1 VRIGRCIKRNNP
13 ILLLSPILMAMSI
26 IISHQIAAMADENTK
41 ESTYATTGVEQDK
54 NKPENTGIKL
64 NGNPYSVAV
73 NTNSNTIYVVDKFYK
88 KVSFIDGNNDEL
100 TRIVTIPTSKTPALS
115 KYNLTDIS
123 SAIALDS
130 DLNLLYVTNS
140 GSDIVSVIDGS
151 EGNSVINQTVDG
163 SPRAIEIES
172 TGEIFVLT
180 NKMKDYKGQIPSL
193 NNTVYRINGF
203 FNRIDDDITTPDI
216 GFLVA
221 MDFDPNV
228 NALYMVGEG
237 QNSTIYTIESFGT
250 EVKLSN
256 NITLNKRDPFNTD
269 IAVNPV
275 TNKIYVVDMNGRI
288 EVVKSFGQP
297 YVYNYQ
303 TIAEVGLDS
312 SARSIA
318 VNQKTNKAYVTSLPN
333 LLYVIDGSTDTV
345 IKRITV
351 GQFPYSVAVNQ
362 ETNMIYVANL
372 NSRTISVINGS
383 SDEVTVGVT
392 FKANPSDSGIIICN
406 NQRISENYTRYE
418 IGTSLRCTAQ
428 ANQGFQFSSWSSD
441 FELMNPPSVFTVFD
455 LINFYLFGSL
465 SSDTNDTHTDN
476 IYNNPFT
483 EFRVSQYGSLNANF
497 ITSTSIPA
505 EFWTPLYGLIPGF
518 FIPSIIAWLAGRRQ
532 RKYVRKSLEY
542 IGKMDRSTIEKTIT
556 TLYTEGKISNSH
568 YQTLK
573 DRISDYYEHHK

>member
-1 VRIGRCIKRNNP
+1 
-13 ILLLSPILMAMSI
+13 MSI

>member
-1 VRIGRCIKRNNP
+1 
-13 ILLLSPILMAMSI
+13 MAMSI

>member
-1 VRIGRCIKRNNP
+1 MR
-13 ILLLSPILMAMSI
+13 
-26 IISHQIAAMADENTK
+26 
-41 ESTYATTGVEQDK
+41 VE
-54 NKPENTGIKL
+54 
-64 NGNPYSVAV
+64 
-73 NTNSNTIYVVDKFYK
+73 
-88 KVSFIDGNNDEL
+88 
-100 TRIVTIPTSKTPALS
+100 
-115 KYNLTDIS
+115 
-123 SAIALDS
+123 
-130 DLNLLYVTNS
+130 
-140 GSDIVSVIDGS
+140 
-151 EGNSVINQTVDG
+151 
-163 SPRAIEIES
+163 
-172 TGEIFVLT
+172 
-180 NKMKDYKGQIPSL
+180 
-193 NNTVYRINGF
+193 
-203 FNRIDDDITTPDI
+203 
-216 GFLVA
+216 
-221 MDFDPNV
+221 
-228 NALYMVGEG
+228 
-237 QNSTIYTIESFGT
+237 NSTIYTIESFGT

-256 NITLNKRDPFNTD
+256 NITLNKRDPFNID

-297 YVYNYQ
+297 YIYNYQ

-318 VNQKTNKAYVTSLPN
+318 VNQKTNKVYVTSLPN

-383 SDEVTVGVT
+383 SDKVTVGVT
-392 FKANPSDSGIIICN
+392 FKANPSDSGNIICN

-418 IGTSLRCTAQ
+418 IGTSLRCTTQ

-505 EFWTPLYGLIPGF
+505 EFWTPLYALIPGF
-518 FIPSIIAWLAGRRQ
+518 LIPSIIAWLAGRRQ

>member
-318 VNQKTNKAYVTSLPN
+318 VNHKTNKAYVTSLPN